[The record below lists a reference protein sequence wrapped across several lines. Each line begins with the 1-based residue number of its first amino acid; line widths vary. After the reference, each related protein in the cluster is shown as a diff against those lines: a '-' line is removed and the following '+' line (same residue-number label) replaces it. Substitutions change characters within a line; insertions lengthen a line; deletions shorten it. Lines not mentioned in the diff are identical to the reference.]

1 MHGAEMAVVVLR
13 LMHVFKE
20 VGSLWPYGVAEGRI
34 VPDSSSRLLR
44 VSYCI
49 STTRRAP
56 RLPSFIQIAWVLT
69 NNHLEDDL
77 GTARYFFSA
86 KT

>member
-1 MHGAEMAVVVLR
+1 MAVVVLR

-34 VPDSSSRLLR
+34 ADSSSRLLR

-56 RLPSFIQIAWVLT
+56 RLHSSIQIAWVLT